1 MTVIEK
7 NPGQKIPYEIYGNK
21 ICFDDD
27 LTINLEK
34 REEDWDVHID
44 VCHDAD
50 GHLVIG
56 AAAGRTYVA
65 EIDIPKRKYTEVE
78 ADEAAEPVAT
88 GGEGQT
94 STTSLVPVPFDID
107 TITLTLWAVE

>member
-7 NPGQKIPYEIYGNK
+7 NPGQKIPYEVHGNK

-34 REEDWDVHID
+34 REEDWPVHID
-44 VCHDAD
+44 ICHDAD

-56 AAAGRTYVA
+56 AAAGRSYVA
-65 EIDIPKRKYTEVE
+65 EIDIPKRKYIEVP
-78 ADEAAEPVAT
+78 ADEVAEPVAT
-88 GGEGQT
+88 GTEGAN
-94 STTSLVPVPFDID
+94 SGPVMEPVPFDID
-107 TITLTLWAVE
+107 TVTLTLWAVE